1 MPATPPPDAT
11 ALRVFPALSA
21 PAAAEP
27 LYRIWQARDP
37 ATGEPRTP
45 WFFSSLPSGSAGRFD
60 LPAPSGTCYFS
71 DRRSGAWLE
80 VFRGCGLVD
89 RIDVERRRLLTV
101 VATRPQPRLADLR
114 SPRARRFGVTAD
126 LAAGDD
132 YTLTHRWAHALRD
145 AGFGGISGTVRHDP
159 THAARTVAV
168 FGRAGPR
175 SRVAGWRGRST
186 PLVGDTVLSAEL
198 APFGTGVVDRPWDV
212 AVQQPS

>member
-1 MPATPPPDAT
+1 MPATPPPGAA
-11 ALRVFPALSA
+11 ALAAFPALPGS
-21 PAAAEP
+21 AAAAA

-37 ATGEPRTP
+37 MTGASRTP
-45 WFFSSLPSGSAGRFD
+45 WYFSSLPSPQAGRFD

-89 RIDVERRRLLTV
+89 RADVERRRLLT
-101 VATRPQPRLADLR
+101 ATPTSPQPRLADLR

-132 YTLTHRWAHALRD
+132 YTLTHLWAPALRG
-145 AGFGGISGTVRHDP
+145 AGFDGISGTVRHDP

-168 FGRAGPR
+168 FGGAGPR
-175 SRVAGWRGRST
+175 SRVGGWRSRSA
-186 PLVGDTVLSAEL
+186 PLVGDTILLTEL
-198 APFGTGVVDRPWDV
+198 APFGTGVVDRPWDI
-212 AVQQPS
+212 AVQQPT